1 MHCPKHKETDLKAT
15 RISGDLAAQKCSQCQ
30 GVWIPA
36 LEYSAWQARQTQPS
50 ASSDRPISQYPAS
63 LAQSPNFTPSEF
75 DAKAGFCPECG
86 IYLSRA
92 KIPLK
97 TTFYVERCLSCS
109 GIWCDRGE
117 WEVLENLDLHTNV
130 PQLFSNQW
138 QAHMREVHQAEIER
152 QTLIDKLGADAANR
166 LFELVSILEKH
177 EHGNFAAAYLV
188 RHFDRDKA
196 KK

>member
-1 MHCPKHKETDLKAT
+1 MHCPKHKETDLKAA
-15 RISGDLAAQKCSQCQ
+15 RISGDLAAQQCSQCQ

-36 LEYSAWQARQTQPS
+36 LEYSAWQAKQTQPS
-50 ASSDRPISQYPAS
+50 ASKQSIPQYPES
-63 LAQSPNFTPSEF
+63 LTQSSNFTPSDF

-92 KIPLK
+92 KVPLK
-97 TTFYVERCLSCS
+97 TPFYVERCLSCS

-117 WEVLENLDLHTNV
+117 WEVLENLHLHTNV

-152 QTLIDKLGADAANR
+152 QTLIDKLGADVANR